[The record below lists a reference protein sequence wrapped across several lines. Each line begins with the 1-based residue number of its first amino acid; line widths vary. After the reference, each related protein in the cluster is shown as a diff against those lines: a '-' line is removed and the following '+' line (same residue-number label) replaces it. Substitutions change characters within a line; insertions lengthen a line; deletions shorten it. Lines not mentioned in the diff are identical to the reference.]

1 MTTAANT
8 FSYRVSERSL
18 GYNLP
23 QQMGRRLWAPMF
35 AMALMAWV
43 VGVGLAVARASIV
56 SDFGATDTGAQQLAH
71 LVPAFQFIGFMAIF
85 SAVSFAIARIL
96 GVFRKGG
103 GEVQE
108 TAGTRVETL
117 EMPKTARIFMLAMA
131 MGMMT
136 IVVSVVLHFVA
147 AANVTAWSAESLTRW
162 AEVLEGFRRLG
173 VALYLFGIA
182 FGLGTIITVLRFQAG
197 RIRQLAAEARS

>member
-1 MTTAANT
+1 MTTTANT
-8 FSYRVSERSL
+8 FRYKVSDRSL

-35 AMALMAWV
+35 AMALLAWV
-43 VGVGLAVARASIV
+43 VGFGLAIARAAIV
-56 SDFGATDTGAQQLAH
+56 ADFGVADAGAQRLAH
-71 LVPAFQFIGFMAIF
+71 LIPAFQFIGFMAVF

-96 GVFRKGG
+96 GEFRKGG

-108 TAGTRVETL
+108 GAGTRVETL
-117 EMPKTARIFMLAMA
+117 EMPKTVRVFMLTMA

-136 IVVSVVLHFVA
+136 ILTAVVLHFVA
-147 AANVTAWSAESLTRW
+147 AANVGTWTSETLGRW

-173 VALYLFGIA
+173 VALYLFGIV

-197 RIRQLAAEARS
+197 RIRELAAEVHA